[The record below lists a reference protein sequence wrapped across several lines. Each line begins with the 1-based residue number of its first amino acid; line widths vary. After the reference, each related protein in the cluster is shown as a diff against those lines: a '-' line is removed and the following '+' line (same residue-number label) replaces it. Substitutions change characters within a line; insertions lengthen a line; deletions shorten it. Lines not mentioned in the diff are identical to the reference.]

1 MTFLSNKT
9 TRFSTTGDLQ
19 CDWAMDFT
27 QISVNM
33 KDTSDLGLGCRIKPP
48 NIASIVFAIV
58 QTVVPGFM
66 LSPEMS
72 GCSGLSSSILY
83 CGLHLG
89 LV

>member
-1 MTFLSNKT
+1 
-9 TRFSTTGDLQ
+9 
-19 CDWAMDFT
+19 MDFT

-33 KDTSDLGLGCRIKPP
+33 KDASDLGLGCRIKPP

-66 LSPEMS
+66 LSPEIS

-89 LV
+89 LYSLMSAPGGEVSSHSLLETL